1 MLEHGRPDASQQ
13 ERQRPPL
20 RLDLGRRR
28 ETMRIQVEGTKLN
41 RKKVEH
47 YVGRS
52 LVLVAWLSPHIVGAG

>member
-1 MLEHGRPDASQQ
+1 
-13 ERQRPPL
+13 
-20 RLDLGRRR
+20 
-28 ETMRIQVEGTKLN
+28 MRIQVEGTKLN